1 MCDSLDKVQVYTIP
15 FTSYPKQSNQTMSKE
30 ETKFVDQEIQ
40 ETLRKGLIYLTKK
53 SGSIFKH
60 FLVAKK
66 MGKPSGT

>member
-1 MCDSLDKVQVYTIP
+1 
-15 FTSYPKQSNQTMSKE
+15 MSKE

-53 SGSIFKH
+53 SGSIFKY

-66 MGKPSGT
+66 DGETVRYST

>member
-1 MCDSLDKVQVYTIP
+1 ML
-15 FTSYPKQSNQTMSKE
+15 KE

-66 MGKPSGT
+66 MGKPSGTQPERIEQISSIGSFQKGRVSSC